1 MHRIRPRLTYAN
13 VMSSIALFLVLGGAS
28 AFAAHKLA
36 KHSVGTK
43 QLKANAVTTA
53 KLKRNAVTTRK
64 IAKNAVGTAKIKA
77 GAVSSEKLA
86 KGAVTAE
93 KIAPG
98 AVSGAT
104 IDAANTPFSQIVAR
118 LRTDSTL
125 AFAGEGIYPIG
136 SYTQAAGEDDQ
147 YLGGLEIV
155 FAASC
160 EQPRSAEALLIEV
173 TKVEEKTLGIG
184 IVRDFNEGAVS
195 RQMEFA
201 PFELG
206 AMSRLAPASAQARE
220 LSVLLAKEECSS
232 GSGVTVT
239 AGQVDVIG
247 TK

>member
-1 MHRIRPRLTYAN
+1 MRQIRKRLTYAN
-13 VMSSIALFLVLGGAS
+13 VMSSIAIFLVLGGAT

-36 KHSVGTK
+36 KHSVGTR

-77 GAVSSEKLA
+77 GAVSTDKLA

-104 IDAANTPFSQIVAR
+104 IDTANTPFSQIVAR
-118 LRTDSTL
+118 LRSNSTL
-125 AFAGEGIYPIG
+125 AFAGKGIYPIG

-147 YLGGLEIV
+147 YLGGLEVV

-160 EQPRSAEALLIEV
+160 EPPRSAEALLVEV
-173 TKVEEKTLGIG
+173 TSVEEKTLGVG
-184 IVRDFNEGAVS
+184 IVNDFSEGAVS
-195 RQMEFA
+195 RQMQFA

-206 AMSRLAPASAQARE
+206 AMSQLAPASATTRT
-220 LSVLLAKEECSS
+220 LSALLAEEKCNF
-232 GSGVTVT
+232 GSGVTAT